1 MEFLKQCLRGIG
13 QVMFQNHAGSGAFF
27 LVGMIAG
34 TPPQVWLSALLALV
48 LATALTPAGT
58 FKDSGL
64 GGYNAVLVGAA
75 LATFLAFPLW
85 LVVLGALCTPFVMRA
100 LARACETFGVS
111 ALTAPFVLVTWLL
124 LLASHQFA
132 SFLPHPTAI
141 PPIDWHLG
149 FWPTAVLQGVAQVFL
164 VQSPV
169 TGALFLAGLAVSSRR
184 AALLALAGSAV
195 AALVAVAS
203 GASVS
208 SIEAGLFG
216 FSPVLTAIAL
226 GSTFAAPSGRNL
238 LHALLGTVFTVF
250 TQAALNDAL
259 QPIALPALTAP
270 FVLVT
275 WLFLAGRPKQARED
289 AN

>member
-13 QVMFQNHAGSGAFF
+13 QVMFQNHAGTGAFF
-27 LVGMIAG
+27 LAGMMAG

-48 LATALTPAGT
+48 LSTALTPAGS
-58 FKDSGL
+58 FKDGGL

-85 LVVLGALCTPFVMRA
+85 LVLLGGLCTPFVMRA
-100 LARACETFGVS
+100 VAKAAETFGVS

-124 LLASHQFA
+124 LLASHQF
-132 SFLPHPTAI
+132 SRFLAHPTAVS
-141 PPIDWHLG
+141 PVDWQPG
-149 FWPTAVLQGVAQVFL
+149 FWPTSILQGVSQVFL
-164 VQSPV
+164 VQSPI
-169 TGALFLAGLAVSSRR
+169 TGVLFLLGLAVSSRP
-184 AALLALAGSAV
+184 AAVLALLGSTV
-195 AALVAVAS
+195 AAVVSVAS
-203 GASVS
+203 GAPTA

-226 GSTFAAPSGRNL
+226 GCTFAAPTGRNL
-238 LHALLGTVFTVF
+238 VTCLLATVFTVF
-250 TQAALNDAL
+250 AQAALNDAL

-275 WLFLAGRPKQARED
+275 WLFLIGRPAE
-289 AN
+289 ASG